1 MNRSLIFLSGFL
13 MMLLVVAVSL
23 GQGPQPASKGTSR
36 DEAAIHDYIL
46 TMDKV
51 NKYAAVSKKM
61 QAAAGG
67 DSAMAAEMKKIEDT
81 DVDVME
87 KADLMEKAPHTAAF
101 LKANSVTAREFVLV
115 PMTAVTAG
123 MANAAQDLKGK
134 APAFVNPVNMQF
146 VRDHKAELEKL
157 DIGGSGDSKDRDS
170 DNKNSDDRDPE
181 VKAPNRR

>member
-1 MNRSLIFLSGFL
+1 MNRILIGLSGFL
-13 MMLLVVAVSL
+13 LVLLVVSVSL
-23 GQGPQPASKGTSR
+23 GQGLQHAAKATSR

-46 TMDKV
+46 TMDEV

-61 QAAAGG
+61 QAAAGD

-101 LKANSVTAREFVLV
+101 LRANRVTAREIVLV

-123 MANAAQDLKGK
+123 MANAALDLKGK
-134 APAFVNPVNMQF
+134 PPAFVNPVNMQF

-157 DIGGSGDSKDRDS
+157 DIGGSGDSKHRDS
-170 DNKNSDDRDPE
+170 ANNSSDDKDPE
-181 VKAPNRR
+181 VKDPN

>member
-1 MNRSLIFLSGFL
+1 MNRTRICLSGFL
-13 MMLLVVAVSL
+13 LVLLVVSVSL
-23 GQGPQPASKGTSR
+23 GQGPQHAAKGTSR

-46 TMDKV
+46 TMDEV
-51 NKYAAVSKKM
+51 NKYAAVAKKM

-101 LKANSVTAREFVLV
+101 LKANSVTARELVLV

-134 APAFVNPVNMQF
+134 PPAFVNPVNMQF
-146 VRDHKAELEKL
+146 VRDHKAELENL
-157 DIGGSGDSKDRDS
+157 DIGGSGDSKHRDS
-170 DNKNSDDRDPE
+170 DHKSSDDKDPD
-181 VKAPNRR
+181 VKDPN